1 MNRPS
6 ACEDGHLTI
15 TVRKAAGRRRRAR
28 FKAVKTTI
36 LLLAC
41 TSLAPVPSVGR
52 TQTQTTEPQP
62 ATRVVPTDAL
72 TLPEAVDIA
81 LRTNPMIRAT
91 MSGQELARAQIG
103 EARAGRYPIV
113 QFGEAFARS
122 NNPVFVFGSLLEQG
136 RFGLENFD
144 VNALNNPDSLSNFRT
159 SMTFRLPIFDQR
171 QSGTRINQAELGR
184 QQSDAQTEI
193 VRQQILLEV
202 VKAYYGML
210 VAGAKKEAADEA
222 TTLAEAEVKR
232 SRDMFDTGLVV
243 HSDLLAAEV
252 QLAEFRQQQI
262 QAEGDLIIAQA
273 ALNTTLGLAVDAPQ
287 KLAGELLEKGFN
299 TVSKE
304 ESVRIAMERRPELAH
319 ARLAEQS
326 AREGIRGARGE
337 LLPRVDVFGGYGVSG
352 RNPADGSSDYTVG
365 ASVTFNIFDAGRKSK
380 LARANAALGSAAANQ
395 EHVANQIRFEVVR
408 AYQQYVSARERL
420 KVASRVVEQAREA
433 LRIVQDRYQFGLTTI
448 TELLRAQTTFVR
460 SRMTVLSAR
469 YDHYVGFAGLLHS
482 TGTLTDVQFFVS

>member
-1 MNRPS
+1 MIRQLV
-6 ACEDGHLTI
+6 CKVGHLVI
-15 TVRKAAGRRRRAR
+15 TARKAAALRRRAR
-28 FKAVKTTI
+28 PNAVKATI
-36 LLLAC
+36 IVLAW
-41 TSLAPVPSVGR
+41 TSLEPVPSVAGA
-52 TQTQTTEPQP
+52 QTEMREPPP
-62 ATRVVPTDAL
+62 ATRAVPTDAL

-81 LRTNPMIRAT
+81 LRTNPLIRAT
-91 MSGQELARAQIG
+91 MSGQELARAQIE

-113 QFGEAFARS
+113 QFGETFALS

-136 RFGLENFD
+136 RFGAQNFD

-159 SMTFRLPIFDQR
+159 SMTFRLPIIDQR

-184 QQSDAQTEI
+184 QQSDIQTEI

-222 TTLAEAEVKR
+222 ATLAEAEVKR
-232 SRDMFDTGLVV
+232 SRDMFETGLVV

-287 KLAGELLEKGFN
+287 NVAGELLEKGFN
-299 TVSKE
+299 TVSRE
-304 ESVRIAMERRPELAH
+304 ESVRIAMKHRPELAH

-326 AREGIRGARGE
+326 ASEGIRGARGE
-337 LLPRVDVFGGYGVSG
+337 FQPRVDVFGGFGVSG
-352 RNPADGSSDYTVG
+352 RNPAGGSSDYTVG

-380 LARANAALGSAAANQ
+380 LARANAALSSAAANQ
-395 EHVANQIRFEVVR
+395 ELVANQIRFEVVR

-482 TGTLTDVQFFVS
+482 TGTLTDVHPFVS